1 MRKVSMAILVLAPLL
16 ARAVELDLF
25 VTDYNENPSRE
36 QRPLAERPRAFVT
49 PREVAVT
56 TADGRKLS
64 FPSPKSVRIEPRA
77 VGNIR
82 EAHIFAARG
91 EYEPFSFLLRPK
103 QALQEVFIEA
113 TDLVSQA
120 GNIAASNTVVA
131 SVEGFHGGGRD
142 ILMPLGRKWP
152 MPAYS
157 TEFFWYTVHV
167 PRDAKPGT
175 YRGKVVVTS
184 RGEAVGELAV
194 VLEVLP
200 FALDDPPFALGLNY
214 SSPKNAAALRAHLP
228 DMRAHGMTSVG
239 PLYNFHLPVHD
250 ADTSELGEFI
260 EAYKRAGFPAPIY
273 FATPMNLQL
282 SLLAGYGDETSRRW
296 QQMYIK
302 VMRRLQA
309 EVHRHGIPV
318 VMSIGDE
325 FTNKGI
331 EGVKIGGRLA
341 RFLWEELPEV
351 ATASDMNGYMEV
363 TAMAPYLNVAA
374 FNNGWDGID
383 NHNKGRRLI
392 NRDFIRQVQGLG
404 AIPWFVNGGVG
415 RFPFGFFFW
424 KMTRWGV
431 RGKIEWYYN
440 LRNERGSLV
449 RTSGTTVYPTL
460 DYERCR
466 EGIDDLRYLTKL
478 ERLVA
483 QAKRDGRGGAA
494 LARLEQLPK
503 KIADAIADDWTA
515 YRSGGAAFP
524 PEDLLARVRRSGG
537 VMNPF
542 DAVRRAAADHI
553 AALLEAFR

>member
-1 MRKVSMAILVLAPLL
+1 MKIAHWLAVLL
-16 ARAVELDLF
+16 ASVAARGAELDLF

-36 QRPLAERPRAFVT
+36 QRPLAERPKAFAS
-49 PREVAVT
+49 PREVVVT
-56 TADGRKLS
+56 TADGRKVS
-64 FPSPKSVRIEPRA
+64 FRGPRRVRVEPRA
-77 VGNIR
+77 SGNVR
-82 EAHIFAARG
+82 EARIFAARG
-91 EYEPFSFLLRPK
+91 EREPFSFLLRPK
-103 QALQEVFIEA
+103 EPLQEVFIHA
-113 TDLVSQA
+113 TDLV
-120 GNIAASNTVVA
+120 GPGGKIAASNIVVA
-131 SVEGFHGGGRD
+131 SVERFHGGGRD

-167 PRDAKPGT
+167 PREAKAGT
-175 YRGKVVVTS
+175 YRGKVVVTA
-184 RGEAVGELAV
+184 RGEPVGELDV

-200 FALDDPPFALGLNY
+200 FELDEPPFALGLNY
-214 SSPKNAAALRAHLP
+214 SSPKDPAALRAHLA

-250 ADTSELGEFI
+250 DDTSELGAFI

-282 SLLAGYGDETSRRW
+282 TELAGYGDERSKRW
-296 QQMYIK
+296 QLMYIK
-302 VMRRLQA
+302 VMQRLQR
-309 EVHRHGIPV
+309 EVRRHGVPV
-318 VMSIGDE
+318 IMSIGDE

-331 EGVKIGGRLA
+331 EGVKVAGRLA
-341 RFLWEELPEV
+341 RFVWEELPEI

-363 TAMAPYLNVAA
+363 MAMAPYLNVAA

-383 NHNKGRRLI
+383 HHNKGRRLI
-392 NRDFIRQVQGLG
+392 NREFITQVRRLG

-424 KMTRWGV
+424 KMTKFGV

-466 EGIDDLRYLTKL
+466 EGIDDLRYLCKL
-478 ERLVA
+478 EGLM
-483 QAKRDGRGGAA
+483 AKARKAGRAA
-494 LARLEQLPK
+494 AEAARAEQLLR
-503 KIADAIADDWTA
+503 KIADAIRDDWTA
-515 YRSGGAAFP
+515 YRSGGAVFP
-524 PEDLLARVRRSGG
+524 PEELLGQLAAGG
-537 VMNPF
+537 AMNPN
-542 DAVRRAAADHI
+542 DAVRRAVADQI
-553 AALLEAFR
+553 AALLKALR